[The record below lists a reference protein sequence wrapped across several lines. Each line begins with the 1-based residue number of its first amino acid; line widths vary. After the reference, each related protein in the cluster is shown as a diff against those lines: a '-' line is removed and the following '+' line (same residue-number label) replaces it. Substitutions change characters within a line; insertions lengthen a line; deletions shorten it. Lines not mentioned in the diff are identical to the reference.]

1 MASCLFS
8 AHDFVR
14 SINIKLKNIEE
25 TNILIWFY
33 SLSDDIG
40 FCTAIFGFL
49 LQSKGKGTLHF
60 KARSIALMDVLGSC
74 DSEDKADKNRCTK
87 LIL

>member
-1 MASCLFS
+1 M
-8 AHDFVR
+8 
-14 SINIKLKNIEE
+14 
-25 TNILIWFY
+25 LIWFY

-40 FCTAIFGFL
+40 FCMATLGFL
-49 LQSKGKGTLHF
+49 LQSKGRGTLHF
-60 KARSIALMDVLGSC
+60 EARSIALIDVLGSC